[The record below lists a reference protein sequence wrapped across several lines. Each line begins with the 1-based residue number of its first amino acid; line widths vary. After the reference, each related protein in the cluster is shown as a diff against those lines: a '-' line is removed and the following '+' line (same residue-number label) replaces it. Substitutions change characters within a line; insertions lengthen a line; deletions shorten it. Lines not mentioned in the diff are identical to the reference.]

1 MLTGSDSKR
10 LNIEEY
16 HEDHQTQ
23 QRKLSSEIGQQKL
36 FQHIFQLFLQFY
48 QNRGTN
54 QIIQN

>member
-23 QRKLSSEIGQQKL
+23 QRKLSGEIGQQKL
-36 FQHIFQLFLQFY
+36 FQHIF
-48 QNRGTN
+48 
-54 QIIQN
+54 

>member
-23 QRKLSSEIGQQKL
+23 QRKLSGEIGQQKL
-36 FQHIFQLFLQFY
+36 FQQIFQLFLQFY

>member
-23 QRKLSSEIGQQKL
+23 ERKLPGELGPQ
-36 FQHIFQLFLQFY
+36 
-48 QNRGTN
+48 
-54 QIIQN
+54 